1 MEWLALNDA
10 LRDSWDKI
18 EGWMTGAIRALPN
31 LIVAI
36 LILVAFFYLAR
47 FLRDLIFR
55 LLGRVSEYSAVNRL
69 LSTLAF
75 VALILVGLL
84 VSLSVLNLSTAVTS
98 ILGAAG
104 ILGLAIG
111 FAAQDTVS
119 NLISGVMIS
128 VRRPLREGD
137 LVDTNDTFGVV
148 DQVNLRATVV
158 RTPTG
163 QIVFVPNK
171 DVFQNRLTNYSRSGQ
186 RRVDI
191 ACGVSYGDD
200 LAKARRVALEAIGAL
215 ENRVQGRDVE
225 LFFNEFADSSI
236 NFTLRFWIDFSRS
249 QADYLAAQSDAIMA
263 LKQAFDENEITIPFP
278 IRTLDFGALG
288 GVTLSE
294 ELNAADEAA
303 AEMER
308 RDAGNRDSRR
318 DAPR

>member
-1 MEWLALNDA
+1 MNDA

-18 EGWMTGAIRALPN
+18 EGWMMGAIRALPN
-31 LIVAI
+31 FIVAI
-36 LILVAFFYLAR
+36 LILVVFFYLAR

-69 LSTLAF
+69 LSTVAF
-75 VALILVGLL
+75 TGLILIGLL
-84 VSLSVLNLSTAVTS
+84 FSLSVLNLSTAVTS

-163 QIVFVPNK
+163 QIVFVSNK
-171 DVFQNRLTNYSRSGQ
+171 NVFQNRLTNYSRSGQ
-186 RRVDI
+186 RRIDLS
-191 ACGVSYGDD
+191 CGVSYGDD
-200 LAKARRVALEAIGAL
+200 LEKAKRVALEAVGAL

-225 LFFNEFADSSI
+225 LFYNEFGDSSI
-236 NFTLRFWIDFSRS
+236 NFTLRFWINFSRS
-249 QADYLAAQSDAIMA
+249 QAEYLAAQSDAIMA
-263 LKQAFDENEITIPFP
+263 LKRAFDDNEITIPFP

-294 ELNAADEAA
+294 ELGEADRAA
-303 AEMER
+303 AEFDR
-308 RDAGNRDSRR
+308 GKS
-318 DAPR
+318 

>member
-1 MEWLALNDA
+1 MNDA

-18 EGWMTGAIRALPN
+18 EGWMMGAIRALPN
-31 LIVAI
+31 LVVAI
-36 LILVAFFYLAR
+36 LILVGVYYVAR
-47 FLRDLIFR
+47 FVRDLIFR
-55 LLGRVSEYSAVNRL
+55 LLSRVSEYNTVNRL
-69 LSTLAF
+69 LSTMAF
-75 VALILVGLL
+75 VGLILVGLL
-84 VSLSVLNLSTAVTS
+84 VALSVLNLSTAVMT

-111 FAAQDTVS
+111 FAAQDSVS

-148 DQVNLRATVV
+148 DQLNLRATVV

-163 QIVFVPNK
+163 QLVFVPNS

-186 RRVDI
+186 RRVDL

-200 LAKARRVALEAIGAL
+200 LEKAKRVALEAIEGL
-215 ENRVQGRDVE
+215 EKRVQGRDVE
-225 LFFNEFADSSI
+225 LFYNEFGGSSI

-249 QADYLAAQSDAIMA
+249 QADFLAAQSDAIMA
-263 LKQAFDENEITIPFP
+263 LKRAFDENDITIPFP

-288 GVTLSE
+288 GVRLSE
-294 ELNAADEAA
+294 ELSEADRAA
-303 AEMER
+303 AQHDR
-308 RDAGNRDSRR
+308 RAT
-318 DAPR
+318 